1 MASAYTPGL
10 TVSGDIVVRHTRRLP
25 IKGETLVQIGQSVEP
40 DTVIARAKLPG
51 ILQTIKLSEKLGVDA
66 KDAPDML
73 TLKPGDPIAKEQVIA
88 ETKGMFGFFKQ
99 KVISDYTGT
108 VESVSEVTGNLLVRE
123 PSIPI
128 DVNGYVKGVI
138 ADLIPDEGAI
148 VETRCAMVQG
158 IFGIGGER
166 TGSVRIAVKDAGE
179 VLDASHI
186 LPTDAGKILVGG
198 SGVTFDALVKAT
210 EVGAKG
216 IIAGG
221 IKDQDLVK
229 FLGFDIGVAI
239 TGNEAITI
247 TVLVTEGFGFLAMA
261 ERTFELL
268 KSLEGQFGS
277 LNGATQIR
285 AGVIRPELLVPLSS
299 ATAEGHKAAQ
309 VFSLEIGTPIR
320 AIREPYFGQLGHVTE
335 LPPNLEVLESGTEV
349 RVLHAKLSDGRNV
362 VIPRANVEIVA
373 SA

>member
-10 TVSGDIVVRHTRRLP
+10 TVSGDIVVRRTRRLP

-166 TGSVRIAVKDAGE
+166 TGSVRIAVKDGGE

-186 LPTDAGKILVGG
+186 LPTDEGKILVGG
-198 SGVTFDALVKAT
+198 SGVSYEALVKAT

-239 TGNEAITI
+239 TGNEAISI
-247 TVLVTEGFGFLAMA
+247 TVLITEGFGFLAMA
-261 ERTFELL
+261 GRTFELL

>member
-1 MASAYTPGL
+1 
-10 TVSGDIVVRHTRRLP
+10 
-25 IKGETLVQIGQSVEP
+25 
-40 DTVIARAKLPG
+40 
-51 ILQTIKLSEKLGVDA
+51 
-66 KDAPDML
+66 
-73 TLKPGDPIAKEQVIA
+73 
-88 ETKGMFGFFKQ
+88 
-99 KVISDYTGT
+99 
-108 VESVSEVTGNLLVRE
+108 
-123 PSIPI
+123 
-128 DVNGYVKGVI
+128 
-138 ADLIPDEGAI
+138 
-148 VETRCAMVQG
+148 
-158 IFGIGGER
+158 
-166 TGSVRIAVKDAGE
+166 
-179 VLDASHI
+179 
-186 LPTDAGKILVGG
+186 VGG
-198 SGVTFDALVKAT
+198 SGVTYEALVKAT

-239 TGNEAITI
+239 TGNEAISI
-247 TVLVTEGFGFLAMA
+247 TVLITEGFGFLAMA
-261 ERTFELL
+261 GRTFELL

>member
-1 MASAYTPGL
+1 LASAYTPGL
-10 TVSGDIVVRHTRRLP
+10 TVSGDIVVRRTRRLP

-166 TGSVRIAVKDAGE
+166 TGTVRIAVKDAGE

-261 ERTFELL
+261 GRTFELL

-285 AGVIRPELLVPLSS
+285 AGVIRPELLVPLST

>member
-1 MASAYTPGL
+1 LASAYTPGL
-10 TVSGDIVVRHTRRLP
+10 TVSGDIVVRRTRRLP

-166 TGSVRIAVKDAGE
+166 TGSVRIAVKDGGE

-186 LPTDAGKILVGG
+186 LLTDEGKILVGG
-198 SGVTFDALVKAT
+198 SGVTYEALVKAT

-239 TGNEAITI
+239 TGNEAISI
-247 TVLVTEGFGFLAMA
+247 TVLITEGFGFLAMA
-261 ERTFELL
+261 GRTFELL

>member
-1 MASAYTPGL
+1 LASAYTPGL
-10 TVSGDIVVRHTRRLP
+10 TVSGDIVVRRTRRLP

>member
-10 TVSGDIVVRHTRRLP
+10 TVSGDIVVRRTRRLP

-166 TGSVRIAVKDAGE
+166 TGSVRIAVKDGGE

-186 LPTDAGKILVGG
+186 LPTDEGKILVGG
-198 SGVTFDALVKAT
+198 SGVTYEALVKAT

-239 TGNEAITI
+239 TGNEAISI
-247 TVLVTEGFGFLAMA
+247 TVLITEGFGFLAMA
-261 ERTFELL
+261 GRTFELL

>member
-10 TVSGDIVVRHTRRLP
+10 TVSGDIVVRRTRRLP

-166 TGSVRIAVKDAGE
+166 TGSVRIAVKDGGE

-186 LPTDAGKILVGG
+186 LPTDEGKILVGG
-198 SGVTFDALVKAT
+198 SGVTYEALLKAT

-239 TGNEAITI
+239 TGNEAISI
-247 TVLVTEGFGFLAMA
+247 TVLITEGFGFLAMA
-261 ERTFELL
+261 GRTFELL

>member
-10 TVSGDIVVRHTRRLP
+10 TVSGDIVVRRTRRLP

-166 TGSVRIAVKDAGE
+166 TGSVRIAVKDGGE

-186 LPTDAGKILVGG
+186 LLTDEGKILVGG
-198 SGVTFDALVKAT
+198 SGVTYEALVKAT

-239 TGNEAITI
+239 TGNEAISI
-247 TVLVTEGFGFLAMA
+247 TVLITEGFGFLAMA
-261 ERTFELL
+261 GRTFELL

>member
-10 TVSGDIVVRHTRRLP
+10 TVSGDIVVRRTRRLP

-166 TGSVRIAVKDAGE
+166 TGTVRIAVRDAGE

-261 ERTFELL
+261 GRTFELL

-285 AGVIRPELLVPLSS
+285 AGVIRPELLVPLST

>member
-10 TVSGDIVVRHTRRLP
+10 TVSGDIVVRRTRRLP

-73 TLKPGDPIAKEQVIA
+73 NLKPGDPIAKEQVIA

-166 TGSVRIAVKDAGE
+166 TGSVRIAVKDGGE

-186 LPTDAGKILVGG
+186 LPTDQGKILVGG
-198 SGVTFDALVKAT
+198 SGVTYEALVKAT

-229 FLGFDIGVAI
+229 FLGYDIGVAI
-239 TGNEAITI
+239 TGNEAISI
-247 TVLVTEGFGFLAMA
+247 TVLITEGFGFLAMA
-261 ERTFELL
+261 GRTFELL

>member
-10 TVSGDIVVRHTRRLP
+10 TVSGDIVVRRTRRLP

-166 TGSVRIAVKDAGE
+166 TGTVRIAVKDAGE

-261 ERTFELL
+261 GRTFELL

-285 AGVIRPELLVPLSS
+285 AGVIRPELLVPLST

>member
-1 MASAYTPGL
+1 LASAYTPGL
-10 TVSGDIVVRHTRRLP
+10 TVSGDIVVRRTRRLP

-166 TGSVRIAVKDAGE
+166 TGSVRIAVKDGGE

-186 LPTDAGKILVGG
+186 LPTDEGKILVGG
-198 SGVTFDALVKAT
+198 SGVTYEALVKAT

-239 TGNEAITI
+239 TGNEAISI
-247 TVLVTEGFGFLAMA
+247 TVLITEGFGFLAMA
-261 ERTFELL
+261 GRTFELL